1 MYKLGGKS
9 NKHINRAVADTSL
22 GTFIEMIRY
31 KASMYGREIRVVDK
45 YYPSSQR
52 CSSCGAI
59 NKGMKNLNQRE
70 LCCTC
75 CGTIIDRDY
84 NAALNILQECNK
96 NNRRN
101 GGVSLNIPIL
111 WNKFDRSITKDVISN
126 ISSLL
131 GLSITQEATYPL
143 GS

>member
-1 MYKLGGKS
+1 
-9 NKHINRAVADTSL
+9 
-22 GTFIEMIRY
+22 
-31 KASMYGREIRVVDK
+31 MYGREIRVVDK

-101 GGVSLNIPIL
+101 GGVSLNILTI
-111 WNKFDRSITKDVISN
+111 NSKIFDRFITKDVISK

-143 GS
+143 GSW

>member
-1 MYKLGGKS
+1 MLK
-9 NKHINRAVADTSL
+9 
-22 GTFIEMIRY
+22 Y

-96 NNRRN
+96 QNRRN
-101 GGVSLNIPIL
+101 DGVSLNILTI
-111 WNKFDRSITKDVISN
+111 NSKMFDRSIAKDVISE

-143 GS
+143 GSW